1 MDEQALSAIR
11 NLLDRQPTAA
21 NVTGAL
27 VAAIVSGDPE
37 VTVVA
42 RSGFPPPFASDSRV
56 LLYSF
61 SKTIVAA
68 ALLRLVA
75 AGRLSLH
82 DTLGRFLPQ
91 HPLTAKITLRAAL
104 AHTSGLPDYGGLAE
118 YHAAVRSSSPPW
130 SREEFLARTGAD
142 RLLFEPG
149 SSFAYS
155 NIGYMWLRDV
165 LTRASDGDMATV
177 LRREIFDPLGVTT
190 ASVPETKSDLADF
203 TFGPSRYL
211 ANGGTPMDV
220 IARYD
225 PGWIATGV
233 VGSSAT
239 DATRILRGI
248 MTTLLPPPLRDEMM
262 TAVTRFAATEPGRPW
277 RQPAYGLGLQI
288 DCDESSGPI
297 YGHTGGGPGVSPAVF
312 HFPRRDPP
320 LTLAVITDGED
331 IGLAETLLLAAAE
344 RWQAN

>member
-1 MDEQALSAIR
+1 MTTGREFRPRCAKRCSSRSSGSTMRATRMRAAPGSALRLPATSRGHMAAISLLATARWAACAPQCACLCKSEVRSPSMNEQALSAIR
-11 NLLDRQPTAA
+11 DLLDRQPTAA

-118 YHAAVRSSSPPW
+118 YHTAVRSSSPPW

-203 TFGPSRYL
+203 TFG
-211 ANGGTPMDV
+211 
-220 IARYD
+220 
-225 PGWIATGV
+225 
-233 VGSSAT
+233 
-239 DATRILRGI
+239 
-248 MTTLLPPPLRDEMM
+248 
-262 TAVTRFAATEPGRPW
+262 
-277 RQPAYGLGLQI
+277 
-288 DCDESSGPI
+288 
-297 YGHTGGGPGVSPAVF
+297 
-312 HFPRRDPP
+312 
-320 LTLAVITDGED
+320 
-331 IGLAETLLLAAAE
+331 
-344 RWQAN
+344 